1 MYIFVL
7 GYDVDFGHMEA
18 ISLMLSQKYPEKV
31 VGYAAVALMVHP
43 LEVRVKFPASNLG
56 KRAIYREGN
65 SGKASQATVDQRDQ
79 TLQISQKHFL
89 MPLLLTSL
97 IHSVAV
103 FRSTVFAFFLRPHRI

>member
-43 LEVRVKFPASNLG
+43 LEVRAMFPASNPGVLG
-56 KRAIYREGN
+56 IYRKGS
-65 SGKASQATVDQRDQ
+65 SGKALQATVD
-79 TLQISQKHFL
+79 
-89 MPLLLTSL
+89 
-97 IHSVAV
+97 
-103 FRSTVFAFFLRPHRI
+103 

>member
-43 LEVRVKFPASNLG
+43 LEVNNRFCFLKGNLLG
-56 KRAIYREGN
+56 IQRIGFA
-65 SGKASQATVDQRDQ
+65 ATVDG
-79 TLQISQKHFL
+79 
-89 MPLLLTSL
+89 
-97 IHSVAV
+97 
-103 FRSTVFAFFLRPHRI
+103 